1 MAKKSKKTRRARN
14 VLGSVVMLAPAL
26 LAAVTA
32 FMNTAVA
39 RERGLVG
46 NSNGDKGGGDKT
58 DWFGD
63 SKKADK
69 RAKKNKG

>member
-1 MAKKSKKTRRARN
+1 MAKKSKKTKRARN

-46 NSNGDKGGGDKT
+46 NASDSGARNKD

-69 RAKKNKG
+69 RGRKNKG